1 MVIPRRA
8 FTLTLL
14 TGLTSPRML
23 HAQSAKGVARIGF
36 LAPGGPGIDSWGAS
50 VETFRQALRELGWV
64 DGQNLVIDVRYAEG
78 RYDRLPDLAAEL
90 VALKPD
96 VIFAGAVNSAKA
108 AKRATTTIPIVMET
122 LGDAVSTGLVTNLAR
137 PGGNITGVSGFAPE
151 LSAKRLEL
159 LREILPSAARVALLA
174 NLSNPGSPV
183 IIRATESAA
192 RQMRVQIR
200 VVDVRRPT
208 ELDNAFDTMARLKP
222 GLASYSRIAYGRELL
237 GQTAGAIQAMRM
249 AVDAATSE
257 REPTAWTHWQLG
269 KLYWSTGKLDAAEH
283 EYRAALAVFP
293 GYVYA
298 LDALA
303 QVEAARGH
311 TLTAISLALF
321 RRYPADR
328 DRFTIR
334 VHTDLNADLSILL
347 P

>member
-8 FTLTLL
+8 FTWTLL

-64 DGQNLVIDVRYAEG
+64 DGQNLVIEVRYAEG

-208 ELDNAFDTMARLKP
+208 ELDNAFDTMARQRSEALVVVADPMIFGERRRIIELAARHRLPAVYEVRLFADDGGLLSYGPGSVERFQRAAVYVDRILKGAKP
-222 GLASYSRIAYGRELL
+222 GDLPIEQPSKFELVVNLKTAKAL
-237 GQTAGAIQAMRM
+237 GIKILPAFLLRADHVIQ
-249 AVDAATSE
+249 
-257 REPTAWTHWQLG
+257 
-269 KLYWSTGKLDAAEH
+269 
-283 EYRAALAVFP
+283 
-293 GYVYA
+293 
-298 LDALA
+298 
-303 QVEAARGH
+303 
-311 TLTAISLALF
+311 
-321 RRYPADR
+321 
-328 DRFTIR
+328 
-334 VHTDLNADLSILL
+334 
-347 P
+347 

>member
-96 VIFAGAVNSAKA
+96 VIFAGAVNSAQA

-174 NLSNPGSPV
+174 NLSNPGSPG

-208 ELDNAFDTMARLKP
+208 ELDNAFDTMARQRSEALVVVADP
-222 GLASYSRIAYGRELL
+222 MIFGERRRIIEL
-237 GQTAGAIQAMRM
+237 
-249 AVDAATSE
+249 
-257 REPTAWTHWQLG
+257 
-269 KLYWSTGKLDAAEH
+269 
-283 EYRAALAVFP
+283 
-293 GYVYA
+293 
-298 LDALA
+298 
-303 QVEAARGH
+303 AARH
-311 TLTAISLALF
+311 RL
-321 RRYPADR
+321 PAVYEVR
-328 DRFTIR
+328 AR
-334 VHTDLNADLSILL
+334 SSWW
-347 P
+347 

>member
-96 VIFAGAVNSAKA
+96 VIFAGAVNSAQA

-159 LREILPSAARVALLA
+159 LREDPALGG
-174 NLSNPGSPV
+174 PG
-183 IIRATESAA
+183 
-192 RQMRVQIR
+192 
-200 VVDVRRPT
+200 RP
-208 ELDNAFDTMARLKP
+208 A
-222 GLASYSRIAYGRELL
+222 
-237 GQTAGAIQAMRM
+237 
-249 AVDAATSE
+249 
-257 REPTAWTHWQLG
+257 REPVQSRQPGDHSHHGVGRTA
-269 KLYWSTGKLDAAEH
+269 DA
-283 EYRAALAVFP
+283 RTDP
-293 GYVYA
+293 R
-298 LDALA
+298 
-303 QVEAARGH
+303 RG
-311 TLTAISLALF
+311 
-321 RRYPADR
+321 RPPADR
-328 DRFTIR
+328 VGQCVRHDGPT
-334 VHTDLNADLSILL
+334 AE
-347 P
+347 

>member
-96 VIFAGAVNSAKA
+96 VIFAGAVNSAQA

-208 ELDNAFDTMARLKP
+208 ELDNAFDTMARQRSEALVVVADPMIFGERRRIIELAARHRLPAVYEVRLFADDGGLLSYGPGSVERFQRAAVYVDRILKGAKP
-222 GLASYSRIAYGRELL
+222 GDLPIEQPSKFELVVNLKTAKALGIRILPAFLL
-237 GQTAGAIQAMRM
+237 RADHVIQ
-249 AVDAATSE
+249 
-257 REPTAWTHWQLG
+257 
-269 KLYWSTGKLDAAEH
+269 
-283 EYRAALAVFP
+283 
-293 GYVYA
+293 
-298 LDALA
+298 
-303 QVEAARGH
+303 
-311 TLTAISLALF
+311 
-321 RRYPADR
+321 
-328 DRFTIR
+328 
-334 VHTDLNADLSILL
+334 
-347 P
+347 

>member
-1 MVIPRRA
+1 MVIPRRV

-14 TGLTSPRML
+14 TGLVSPRIL
-23 HAQSAKGVARIGF
+23 HGQSAKRVARVGF

-96 VIFAGAVNSAKA
+96 VIFAGAVNSAQA

-174 NLSNPGSPV
+174 NLSNPGSPG

-208 ELDNAFDTMARLKP
+208 ELDNAFDTMARQRSEALVVVADPMIFGERRRIIELAARHRLPAVYEVRLFADDGGLLSYGP
-222 GLASYSRIAYGRELL
+222 GS
-237 GQTAGAIQAMRM
+237 
-249 AVDAATSE
+249 VE
-257 REPTAWTHWQLG
+257 RFQ
-269 KLYWSTGKLDAAEH
+269 
-283 EYRAALAVFP
+283 RAAVYVDRILKGARP
-293 GYVYA
+293 GDLPIERPSTFELVVNLKTAKA
-298 LDALA
+298 LGIKFL
-303 QVEAARGH
+303 
-311 TLTAISLALF
+311 
-321 RRYPADR
+321 PAFLLR
-328 DRFTIR
+328 
-334 VHTDLNADLSILL
+334 ADHVIH

>member
-208 ELDNAFDTMARLKP
+208 ELDNAFDTMARQRSEALVVVADPMIFGERRRIIELAARHRLPAVYEVRLFADDGGLLSYGPGSVERFQRAAVYVDRILKGAKP
-222 GLASYSRIAYGRELL
+222 GDLPIEQPSKFELVVNLKTAKAL
-237 GQTAGAIQAMRM
+237 GIKILPAFLLRADHVIQ
-249 AVDAATSE
+249 
-257 REPTAWTHWQLG
+257 
-269 KLYWSTGKLDAAEH
+269 
-283 EYRAALAVFP
+283 
-293 GYVYA
+293 
-298 LDALA
+298 
-303 QVEAARGH
+303 
-311 TLTAISLALF
+311 
-321 RRYPADR
+321 
-328 DRFTIR
+328 
-334 VHTDLNADLSILL
+334 
-347 P
+347 

>member
-96 VIFAGAVNSAKA
+96 VIFAGAVNSAQA

-183 IIRATESAA
+183 IIRATEAAA

-208 ELDNAFDTMARLKP
+208 ELDNAFDTMARQRSEALVVVADPMIFGERRRIIELAARHRLPAVYEVRLFADDGGLLSYGPGSVERFQRAAVYVDRILKGAKP
-222 GLASYSRIAYGRELL
+222 GDLPIEQPSKFELVVNLKTAKAL
-237 GQTAGAIQAMRM
+237 GIKILPAFLLRADHVIQ
-249 AVDAATSE
+249 
-257 REPTAWTHWQLG
+257 
-269 KLYWSTGKLDAAEH
+269 
-283 EYRAALAVFP
+283 
-293 GYVYA
+293 
-298 LDALA
+298 
-303 QVEAARGH
+303 
-311 TLTAISLALF
+311 
-321 RRYPADR
+321 
-328 DRFTIR
+328 
-334 VHTDLNADLSILL
+334 
-347 P
+347 